1 MDCLALV
8 GPTASGKTEAIELL
22 ADLLSIEVIN
32 CDSMQVYQQIP
43 IASQVPPSDLLKKV
57 PHHLIDFVHPSR
69 EYSVSEYVRDAR
81 VAISEIRGRKKMP
94 VICGGTGLYFNSLMD
109 GLFDGPSADEDFRNA
124 LTREVALHGPEFLH
138 ERLTQSD
145 PKAAA
150 KIHPNDIRRVIR
162 ALEVIEVTG
171 KVFSDLKEQRS
182 GLFDEMNIRVLG
194 LQWPRAELYNRINLR
209 VDQMLA
215 DGLKDEISKLLDQP
229 LSKTVTACLGVHEI
243 GAYLTGEATLEE
255 ATASLK
261 QNTRRFAKRQIAWF
275 KRDERI
281 EWVRRSADAADLRQ
295 LLKELKF

>member
-8 GPTASGKTEAIELL
+8 GPTASGKTETIELL
-22 ADLLSIEVIN
+22 ADLLPIEVVN

-43 IASQVPPSDLLKKV
+43 IASQVPPAELLKKV

-69 EYSVSEYVRDAR
+69 EYSVSEYVHDAR
-81 VAISEIRGRKKMP
+81 VAISEIRSRKKIP

-109 GLFDGPSADEDFRNA
+109 GLFDGPSADEDFRNE
-124 LTREVALHGPEFLH
+124 LTREAALRGPEFLH
-138 ERLTQSD
+138 ERLTKSD

-162 ALEVIEVTG
+162 ALEVIEATG

-182 GLFDEMNIRVLG
+182 GLFSEISIRFLG
-194 LQWPRAELYNRINLR
+194 LQWPRAELYSRINIR

-215 DGLKDEISKLLDQP
+215 DGLKDEILKLLDQP

-243 GAYLTGEATLEE
+243 GAYLTGQTTLEA

-281 EWVRRSADAADLRQ
+281 EWIHRSAESAGMRQ
-295 LLKELKF
+295 LLSELNF